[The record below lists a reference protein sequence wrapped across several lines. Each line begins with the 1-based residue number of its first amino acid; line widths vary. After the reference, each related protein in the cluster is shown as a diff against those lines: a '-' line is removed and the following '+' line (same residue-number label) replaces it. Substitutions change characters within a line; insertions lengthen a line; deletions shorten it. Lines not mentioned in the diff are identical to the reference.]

1 MATKNEKNLDE
12 YQKNLKKIGRFDIP
26 APSKK
31 NKTEAEMI
39 AEALIEGN
47 KMLEAEE
54 KEKLKK
60 SPKLTVSDV
69 KPLDTALGLKS
80 PNPYIRARTQILQK
94 WMKDPHL
101 QWKAREVEK
110 MENGTNPKNQFYDEF
125 VLIVAEL
132 GDKLSDEKV

>member
-1 MATKNEKNLDE
+1 MATKNEDNFK
-12 YQKNLKKIGRFDIP
+12 KNLKKIGRFDLP
-26 APSKK
+26 APSKD

-54 KEKLKK
+54 KEKIKK
-60 SPKLTVSDV
+60 SPKLVVSDV
-69 KPLDTALGLKS
+69 KPLDMALGLKS
-80 PNPYIRARTQILQK
+80 PNPYIRARAQILQK

-125 VLIVAEL
+125 VILQAEL
-132 GDKLSDEKV
+132 GDKLSDEKI